1 MTSNELTQTISALLE
16 KWQHIL
22 RLRDWDIKLQVVT
35 TPWRKTGDIK
45 IDAHDKKAILL
56 VNADKLE
63 NENLEEVVIHEL
75 LHLSLWGLDQMLE
88 SLLTSV
94 FGNNPDDPKYQF
106 AYAQFMDR
114 LEPTVEDLTKAFV
127 ALAAEN
133 KTLSFKR
140 VEWLLE
146 AELQNQDSR

>member
-1 MTSNELTQTISALLE
+1 MMLDQQIATLSALLE
-16 KWQHIL
+16 KWQYVL
-22 RLRDWDIKLQVVT
+22 RLRDWDIKLELVT

-56 VNADKLE
+56 VNAEKLE
-63 NENLEEVVIHEL
+63 GENLEELVIHEL
-75 LHLSLWGLDQMLE
+75 LHLSLWSLDQMLE

-106 AYAQFMDR
+106 AYGEFMDR

-127 ALAAEN
+127 SLAA
-133 KTLSFKR
+133 KDKVLSFKR
-140 VEWLLE
+140 VEVLLE
-146 AELQNQDSR
+146 EEIKRS

>member
-1 MTSNELTQTISALLE
+1 MTSDETVTTLSELIS
-16 KWQHIL
+16 KWQTIL
-22 RLRDWDIKLQVVT
+22 RLRDWDIKLQLVT

-56 VNADKLE
+56 VNVNKLE
-63 NENLEEVVIHEL
+63 AENLEEIIIHEL

-94 FGNNPDDPKYQF
+94 FGTNSEDPKYQF
-106 AYAQFMDR
+106 AYVQFMDK
-114 LEPTVEDLTKAFV
+114 LEPTVEDLTKAFMDLG
-127 ALAAEN
+127 ADH

-140 VEWLLE
+140 VETLLQ
-146 AELQNQDSR
+146 AELKNP